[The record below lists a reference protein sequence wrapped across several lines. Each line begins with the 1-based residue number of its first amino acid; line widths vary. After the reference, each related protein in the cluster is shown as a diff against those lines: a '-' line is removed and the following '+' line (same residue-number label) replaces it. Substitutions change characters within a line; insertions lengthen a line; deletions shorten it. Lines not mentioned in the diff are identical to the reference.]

1 MMSAGLAWNR
11 PPRMPFT
18 PGPPGAGASLLDL
31 FAIVPN
37 LIEKPEQQKT
47 LKRLTTRS
55 PVPLLIAASAA
66 FFLLLFAVI
75 DSISQPLASAEGGK
89 CSAKDGVLGNY
100 QAWDPPR
107 PVTDVPFADAEGNPK
122 TLADYR
128 GRGVVF
134 NFWATWCAP
143 CVREMPQLDRARKL
157 LAGDRIEVLALDEDR
172 AGAPL
177 AEKFFR
183 KNRIRNLDILVDRGG
198 KVLRASKIR
207 GMPTTLLINAE
218 GLEVGRVE
226 GVAEWDSKEAVAF
239 LKRCLG
245 NKEGK

>member
-1 MMSAGLAWNR
+1 M
-11 PPRMPFT
+11 
-18 PGPPGAGASLLDL
+18 
-31 FAIVPN
+31 
-37 LIEKPEQQKT
+37 
-47 LKRLTTRS
+47 KRLTTRLAA
-55 PVPLLIAASAA
+55 PLLIAVPVL
-66 FFLLLFAVI
+66 FFWLLFAVI
-75 DSISQPLASAEGGK
+75 DPISQSLASAEGGK
-89 CSAKDGVLGNY
+89 CSAPDGVLGNY

-107 PVTDVPFADAEGNPK
+107 PVTEAPFFDAGGKPR

-143 CVREMPQLDRARKL
+143 CVREMPQLDRLRKL
-157 LAGDRIEVLALDEDR
+157 LTGFGIEVLALDEDR

-183 KNRIRNLDILVDRGG
+183 ENRIRNLDVLVDRGG

-207 GMPTTLLINAE
+207 GMPTTLLINAR

-226 GVAEWDSKEAVAF
+226 GAAEWDGKEAVAF

-245 NKEGK
+245 NSKEGK